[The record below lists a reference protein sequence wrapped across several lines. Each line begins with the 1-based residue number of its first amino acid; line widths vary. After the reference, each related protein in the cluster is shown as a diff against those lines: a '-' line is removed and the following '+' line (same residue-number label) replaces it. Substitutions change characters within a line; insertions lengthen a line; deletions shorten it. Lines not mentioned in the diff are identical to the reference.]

1 MAFTVET
8 RDLGM
13 FDVIVAG
20 GGIAGAFA
28 AVSAAREGGNILL
41 IEQSGCLGGTLTAGS
56 VPSIMDEKDKGG
68 MLAELFAFLNERG
81 MSASVKRSTRTERR
95 SPAGSWMWRAAKSSL
110 TGWRRRQACRCC
122 FTAGLPPAK
131 RQVLLSAV
139 Y

>member
-41 IEQSGCLGGTLTAGS
+41 IETIPQI
-56 VPSIMDEKDKGG
+56 V
-68 MLAELFAFLNERG
+68 
-81 MSASVKRSTRTERR
+81 
-95 SPAGSWMWRAAKSSL
+95 
-110 TGWRRRQACRCC
+110 
-122 FTAGLPPAK
+122 
-131 RQVLLSAV
+131 
-139 Y
+139 